1 MTDADRS
8 LVAGQKAHGF
18 LVRAVTPVEELRLTA
33 VELEHVQSG
42 ARALHLAC
50 DDAENLFSIAFPT
63 PPPDDTG
70 VPHIVEHAVL
80 SGSARFPV
88 RDPFFEMLKMSMA
101 TFLNAMTGWDCTY
114 YPVASNVKAD
124 LFNLAEVYFDAVFH
138 PLLTERIFKR
148 EGRHL
153 APADPA
159 DPTGDLTVSG
169 IVFNEMKGVFSNPE
183 ARLYRSCSR
192 SLLPDTPYGR
202 ESGGDPEHI
211 PDLTY
216 EDFRK
221 FYDAFYRPSNAH
233 FVLYGNIPTA
243 EYLAFLAE
251 RLGPF
256 DKTDALPP
264 VGRQPR
270 WSAPRREEDTYPVA
284 AAESDSEKTYIAMNW
299 LVGDATDPGELA
311 RLYVM
316 NQILLGNEA
325 APLRKAIVDSGLG
338 QDLVYAGLAGIGLEA
353 AFHVGI
359 KGSEPDRTEAF
370 ETLVTDTLRRVSD
383 DGIPADRVDAAL
395 QQTLYHY
402 REIGRQFPLQIMDRV
417 LSAWIYGADSLV
429 FLRMNLHLEAMR
441 REYAENPDL
450 FARLIRERILDNP
463 HRLTVVLRPD
473 REWQQRTDAAFAE
486 RMKRE
491 RSKYDEA
498 ALRAIATEAADLEE
512 EAARPNPPE
521 AVAKLPQLKL
531 SDLPARPLAI
541 PTKVEDIGGVEFLR
555 NDVFS
560 NGVNYLHL
568 DFDLRGLSED
578 LWMAL
583 PRYED
588 AMRQMG
594 AAGMD
599 YEAVA
604 RRISAA
610 TGGIACRP
618 YFETHAAEPGRSL
631 HHLRISLKALDDR
644 VEPALNVLSDVVFS
658 TDPRDRARLR
668 DVLVQARAHYRTD
681 LLHDG
686 RGTAVRHARRAMDL
700 QGRLAEIVNGLPQLR
715 STEELTADFDAAHE
729 ELMARIE
736 AVRDSL
742 LSGNRLTVSFTGS
755 DGTAD
760 RVRARLRQWVGRIRK
775 ETVAK
780 AHGPFAAGNAA
791 SREGL
796 AGPMQVAFCAKVIPA
811 PHYSHPD
818 EPLVALAAHL
828 ITFEYLLPEVRF
840 KGNAYGAGCSYSAL
854 NAALSLTSYRD
865 PHVAR
870 TLRVFDD
877 LADYIRQAPWTQ
889 TDVERA
895 VIGVAKNDERPIR
908 PEDATGLALHR
919 HLTGQT
925 EERRCR
931 RREALLSAKLDDV
944 KRAILETLA
953 AAEGQSPVCVV
964 SSREKLE
971 AANRE
976 LGDAPLAIEDVLK

>member
-1 MTDADRS
+1 MANARRG
-8 LVAGQKAHGF
+8 LAIGRNVHGF
-18 LVRAVTPVEELRLTA
+18 LVKAVTPVEELRLTA
-33 VELEHVQSG
+33 IELEHAKSG

-50 DDAENLFSIAFPT
+50 DDAENLFSISFPT

-70 VPHIVEHAVL
+70 VPHILEHAVL
-80 SGSARFPV
+80 SGSVRFPV

-101 TFLNAMTGWDCTY
+101 TFLNAMTGRDCTY
-114 YPVASNVKAD
+114 YPVASNIKAD

-138 PLLTERIFKR
+138 PLLTERIFGR

-159 DPTGDLTVSG
+159 DPTGDLTVNG
-169 IVFNEMKGVFSNPE
+169 IVFNEMKGLFSNPE
-183 ARLYRSCSR
+183 ARLYRSASR
-192 SLLPDTPYGR
+192 NLLPDTPYGR

-221 FYDAFYRPSNAH
+221 FYAAFYRPSNAY
-233 FVLYGNIPTA
+233 FVLYGNIPTGD
-243 EYLAFLAE
+243 YLAFLSE
-251 RLGPF
+251 RL
-256 DKTDALPP
+256 DSYEKTAAAPP
-264 VGRQPR
+264 IGRQPR
-270 WSAPRREEDTYPVA
+270 WSAPRREEDAYPIA
-284 AAESDSEKTYIAMNW
+284 AAESDAEKTYIAMNW
-299 LVGDATDPGELA
+299 LVGDATDPADLA

-325 APLRKAIVDSGLG
+325 APLRKAVIDSGLG
-338 QDLVYAGLAGIGLEA
+338 EDLVYAGLAGIGLEA
-353 AFHVGI
+353 GFHVGI
-359 KGSEPDRTEAF
+359 KGSEPDRAEAF
-370 ETLVTDTLRRVSD
+370 ETLVMDTLKRVAD
-383 DGIPADRVDAAL
+383 DGVPADRVDAAL

-402 REIGRQFPLQIMDRV
+402 REIGPQFPLHVMDWV
-417 LSAWIYGADSLV
+417 LSAWIYGADPLA
-429 FLRMNLHLEAMR
+429 FLRMNTHLDAMR
-441 REYAENPDL
+441 REHEAKPDL
-450 FARLIRERILDNP
+450 FARLIRERLLDNP

-491 RSKYDEA
+491 RAKYDEA
-498 ALRAIATEAADLEE
+498 QVRAMAAEAAELAE

-531 SDLPARPLAI
+531 SDLPARPRAI
-541 PTKVEDIGGVEFLR
+541 PTVVEDLGGADFLR

-568 DFDLRGLSED
+568 DFDLRGMPED
-578 LWMAL
+578 LWLYL

-594 AAGMD
+594 AAGMG
-599 YEAVA
+599 YEEIA

-610 TGGIACRP
+610 TGGIGCRP
-618 YFETHAAEPGRSL
+618 YFETHAADPGRGL

-644 VEPALNVLSDVVFS
+644 IEPALDVLRDVIFAA
-658 TDPRDRARLR
+658 DPRDRARLR
-668 DVLVQARAHYRTD
+668 DVLIQARAHYRTD
-681 LLHDG
+681 LPHDG
-686 RGTAVRHARRAMDL
+686 RATAVRHARRGMDP
-700 QGRLAEIVNGLPQLR
+700 QGHLSEIVNGLPQLR
-715 STEELTADFDAAHE
+715 STEELTSGFDARHE
-729 ELMARIE
+729 ELSARIE
-736 AVRDSL
+736 AVRDFL
-742 LSGNRLTVSFTGS
+742 LSGKRLTVSFTGS
-755 DGTAD
+755 DGAAE
-760 RVRARLRQWVGRIRK
+760 RVRARVK
-775 ETVAK
+775 EWIGCMRTESPADARAPFTAGDVAL
-780 AHGPFAAGNAA
+780 
-791 SREGL
+791 REGL
-796 AGPMQVAFCAKVIPA
+796 AGPMQVAFCAKVIRA

-818 EPLVALAAHL
+818 EPLVAIASHL

-840 KGNAYGAGCSYSAL
+840 KGNAYGTSCSYNSL

-870 TLRVFDD
+870 TIRVFDKV
-877 LADYIRQAPWTQ
+877 ADYVREAPWTQ

-895 VIGVAKNDERPIR
+895 VIGTAKSDERPIR

-925 EERRCR
+925 EEMRCR
-931 RREALLSAKLDDV
+931 RRAALLSATVGEV
-944 KRAILETLA
+944 KRAVLETLEA
-953 AAEGQSPVCVV
+953 GEGRSPVCVV
-964 SSREKLE
+964 SSREKLD

-976 LGDAPLAIEDVLK
+976 LGDAALAIEDVLK